1 MGFNIDPYQL
11 GADMKKILKVVS
23 GRLGEGAYREQGNG
37 FLVVD
42 DKGNPRRFTK
52 KGAFSFLRT
61 HGDKIKV
68 KVTDDRDCWLAVL
81 EGE

>member
-1 MGFNIDPYQL
+1 
-11 GADMKKILKVVS
+11 MKKLLKVVS

-61 HGDKIKV
+61 HGDSTKV
-68 KVTDDRDCWLAVL
+68 KITDGGESWLAVI
-81 EGE
+81 EGEIG